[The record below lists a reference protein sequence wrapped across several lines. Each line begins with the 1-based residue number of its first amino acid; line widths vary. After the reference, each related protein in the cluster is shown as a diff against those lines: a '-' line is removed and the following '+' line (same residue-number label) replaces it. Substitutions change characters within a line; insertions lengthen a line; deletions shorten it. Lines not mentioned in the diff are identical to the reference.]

1 MPVALY
7 RDTGVVLR
15 VQKLGEADRIVTLLT
30 RHRGKVRAVAKG
42 VRRTRSRWGARLEPF
57 NHVDVQCYTG
67 RSLDVVTQ
75 AQTVDAFGVGLV
87 GDYPR
92 YTAGCAV
99 LETADRLVAEE
110 GEPALRVYLL
120 VVGAIRALAD
130 RERDGSLVLDAF
142 LLRAMTHAGWAVA
155 ITECAR
161 CAEPGPHR
169 AFSVAAGGAVCP
181 RCRPP
186 GSVTP
191 SSETFGLLDALLH
204 GDWTV
209 ADGAASP
216 TRRETSGLVAAH
228 LQWHL
233 ERQLRSLPLV
243 ERRGS
248 EQSRSRAVAH
258 LPEPWTTTI

>member
-1 MPVALY
+1 
-7 RDTGVVLR
+7 
-15 VQKLGEADRIVTLLT
+15 
-30 RHRGKVRAVAKG
+30 
-42 VRRTRSRWGARLEPF
+42 
-57 NHVDVQCYTG
+57 VQCYTG

-75 AQTVDAFGVGLV
+75 AQTVDAFGAGIV

-110 GEPALRVYLL
+110 GDPALRVYLL

-130 RERDGSLVLDAF
+130 RERDPSLVLDAF
-142 LLRAMTHAGWAVA
+142 LLRAMTHAGWAPA
-155 ITECAR
+155 ITDCAR
-161 CAEPGPHR
+161 CAAPGPHR
-169 AFSVAAGGAVCP
+169 AFSVAGGGAVCL

-191 SSETFGLLDALLH
+191 APETFGLLDALLH
-204 GDWTV
+204 GDWTF
-209 ADGAASP
+209 ADAATAP

-243 ERRGS
+243 ERRPTPAG
-248 EQSRSRAVAH
+248 
-258 LPEPWTTTI
+258 